1 VSDQTYLF
9 VDGEYLRRIHR
20 DAMQSFFRADG
31 ELELSALMRQA
42 DATRAYFYDSLDDA
56 PRPGEDEAV
65 RSARIAPLEKFFGQ
79 VRDLY
84 GFHVRLGTVSGQG
97 KRRRQKEV
105 DILLAVDM
113 LTHGLN
119 GNMAKAVLLA
129 GDLDFRPI
137 VEALV
142 RGGIFVE
149 VWYHPTSI
157 ARDLPGAADFGRPIG
172 FRQLYDWNKKSF
184 QEAHRL
190 PQAHEPAGTPV
201 GDHLRFGKVGTFPA
215 ELRMIKNPPAKSSYN
230 LWIEMGRGYTV
241 RIYDEDLKLVEH
253 YVATQYGPI
262 EWEHQAD

>member
-1 VSDQTYLF
+1 ME
-9 VDGEYLRRIHR
+9 G
-20 DAMQSFFRADG
+20 FFRTDG
-31 ELELSALMRQA
+31 ELELSTLMRQA
-42 DATRAYFYDSLDDA
+42 DATRAYFYDSLDGA
-56 PRPGEDEAV
+56 LRPGEDDAA
-65 RSARIAPLEKFFGQ
+65 RSARIAPLEKFFGE

-84 GFHVRLGTVSGQG
+84 GFHVRLGTVSGHG
-97 KRRRQKEV
+97 KRRRQKQV

-119 GNMAKAVLLA
+119 GNMGKAVLLA

-142 RGGIFVE
+142 RSGVFVE

-190 PQAHEPAGTPV
+190 PQAHQPGGVPV
-201 GDHLRFGKVGTFPA
+201 GDSLRFGKVGTFPA
-215 ELRMIKNPPAKSSYN
+215 ELRLIKNPPEKSYYN
-230 LWIEMGRGYTV
+230 LWIEMSRGYTV
-241 RIYDEDLKLVEH
+241 RIYDEDLNLVER
-253 YVATQYGPI
+253 YVATQYAPI
-262 EWEHQAD
+262 EWEYRADEVRSTR